1 MEGDRK
7 MTLKQYIQKIKENG
21 DFYSQGICNTAAICF
36 AFPET
41 DYHGDIIDP
50 IAWSMQYNNYGWN
63 VVYTWIH
70 TDKIIQA
77 SRQVVKYGKKPGTC
91 DGGDTTPYI
100 TKYGKK
106 YWLDDFVKL
115 V

>member
-1 MEGDRK
+1 MK
-7 MTLKQYIQKIKENG
+7 MTLKQYIQKIKESG
-21 DFYSQGICNTAAICF
+21 DFYSQGICNTAAICI

-41 DYHGDIIDP
+41 DCSGDIIDP
-50 IAWSMQYNNYGWN
+50 IAWSMHCDACGAN